1 MAVEA
6 LPHGQK
12 GKTEPPGTWGHIIAS
27 NPREQAQGVG
37 RPDEKGEEKPGVLFC
52 LAHAR
57 ILALKLSLQVCYKPC

>member
-37 RPDEKGEEKPGVLFC
+37 RPDEKGEEKPGGVEAWDFETNTC
-52 LAHAR
+52 FQ
-57 ILALKLSLQVCYKPC
+57 S